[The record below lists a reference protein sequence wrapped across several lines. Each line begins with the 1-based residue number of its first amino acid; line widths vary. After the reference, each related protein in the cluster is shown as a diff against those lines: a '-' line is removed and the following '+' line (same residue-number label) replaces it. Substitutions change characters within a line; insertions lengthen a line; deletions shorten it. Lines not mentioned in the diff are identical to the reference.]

1 MLGAVLIVNLWA
13 VSYSGDGMLLL
24 IVLLVNGAVIL
35 AALLLAL
42 DLRRLQEAGE
52 KLARGDYAGS
62 PALSRWALPD
72 LRAHADH
79 LGSVGAGVQRAV
91 EERMKSEH
99 LKTELITNV
108 SHDIKTPITS
118 IVNYVDLLKKEPLPE
133 GPAREYVAVL
143 DRQSQRLKKLTED
156 LVEASKAAT
165 GEYPR
170 RARADGPAPA
180 ARAGGRRIRAAARG
194 VRARADHGLL
204 RGFTRHSGRRRL
216 LWRVLDNLMG
226 NICKYALSGTRV
238 YLTTAEAGGM
248 VHLTVKNISRYPLN
262 ISGQELTERFVRG
275 DASRS
280 TEGSGLG
287 LSIAQSLT
295 QLQKGLFEI
304 VIDGDLF
311 KAHLTFP
318 PAAEGSK

>member
-1 MLGAVLIVNLWA
+1 M
-13 VSYSGDGMLLL
+13 
-24 IVLLVNGAVIL
+24 
-35 AALLLAL
+35 
-42 DLRRLQEAGE
+42 
-52 KLARGDYAGS
+52 
-62 PALSRWALPD
+62 
-72 LRAHADH
+72 
-79 LGSVGAGVQRAV
+79 
-91 EERMKSEH
+91 
-99 LKTELITNV
+99 
-108 SHDIKTPITS
+108 
-118 IVNYVDLLKKEPLPE
+118 
-133 GPAREYVAVL
+133 
-143 DRQSQRLKKLTED
+143 
-156 LVEASKAAT
+156 
-165 GEYPR
+165 
-170 RARADGPAPA
+170 ADG
-180 ARAGGRRIRAAARG
+180 
-194 VRARADHGLL
+194 
-204 RGFTRHSGRRRL
+204 RL

>member
-1 MLGAVLIVNLWA
+1 MCFPGGVWGGAFFKKAASPAFPRLPLHLHAQDGGFGLAKQRLEIA
-13 VSYSGDGMLLL
+13 GDGAHFVERFVHKGL
-24 IVLLVNGAVIL
+24 IERPAGFLRHTHPL
-35 AALLLAL
+35 AAVVCPNVFLH
-42 DLRRLQEAGE
+42 
-52 KLARGDYAGS
+52 
-62 PALSRWALPD
+62 P
-72 LRAHADH
+72 
-79 LGSVGAGVQRAV
+79 V
-91 EERMKSEH
+91 E
-99 LKTELITNV
+99 
-108 SHDIKTPITS
+108 
-118 IVNYVDLLKKEPLPE
+118 VDLLL
-133 GPAREYVAVL
+133 GQVV
-143 DRQSQRLKKLTED
+143 
-156 LVEASKAAT
+156 
-165 GEYPR
+165 GEYAPR
-170 RARADGPAPA
+170 LAECALEPVMDFCEDSPVIQADG
-180 ARAGGRRIRAAARG
+180 
-194 VRARADHGLL
+194 
-204 RGFTRHSGRRRL
+204 RL

>member
-1 MLGAVLIVNLWA
+1 M
-13 VSYSGDGMLLL
+13 
-24 IVLLVNGAVIL
+24 
-35 AALLLAL
+35 
-42 DLRRLQEAGE
+42 
-52 KLARGDYAGS
+52 
-62 PALSRWALPD
+62 
-72 LRAHADH
+72 
-79 LGSVGAGVQRAV
+79 
-91 EERMKSEH
+91 
-99 LKTELITNV
+99 
-108 SHDIKTPITS
+108 
-118 IVNYVDLLKKEPLPE
+118 
-133 GPAREYVAVL
+133 L

-165 GEYPR
+165 GNIPVVLEPTDLHLLLGQVVGEYAPR
-170 RARADGPAPA
+170 LAECTLEPVMDFCEDSPVIQADG
-180 ARAGGRRIRAAARG
+180 
-194 VRARADHGLL
+194 
-204 RGFTRHSGRRRL
+204 RL

-226 NICKYALSGTRV
+226 NICKYALPGTRV